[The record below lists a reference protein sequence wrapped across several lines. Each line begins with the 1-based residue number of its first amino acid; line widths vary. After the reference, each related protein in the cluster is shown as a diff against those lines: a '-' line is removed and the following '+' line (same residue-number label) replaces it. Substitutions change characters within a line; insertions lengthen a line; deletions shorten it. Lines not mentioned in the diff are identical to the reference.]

1 MGYGMVTAHFL
12 SSLPARRCP
21 SGTRPLVTSCDQR
34 LGQIGLKQE
43 GTTEAYDLY
52 AARSDDE
59 DDARDGLKCEQLQRN
74 KEMVKIYYELE
85 SSR

>member
-1 MGYGMVTAHFL
+1 MGYGMVTAHN
-12 SSLPARRCP
+12 
-21 SGTRPLVTSCDQR
+21 

-59 DDARDGLKCEQLQRN
+59 DDARDGLKCGQLPMDLIRA
-74 KEMVKIYYELE
+74 
-85 SSR
+85 S